1 MSGRVY
7 TMEDLRSRQRLDD
20 GFTKPAILAVIGNPV
35 SHSASP
41 PMHQPALDEL
51 GIDGRY
57 IKLEVP
63 IGRVAEALQYLQDL
77 GFVGANVTVPHKF
90 AALDACHQVD
100 EAARQIGA
108 VNTIKFVDGEIH
120 GWNTDGPGFAQALRE
135 EFSFDLLHRRVMI
148 VGEIGRAHV

>member
-1 MSGRVY
+1 
-7 TMEDLRSRQRLDD
+7 MEDLRSRERLDD
-20 GFTKPAILAVIGNPV
+20 GCVKPAILAVIGSPV

-51 GIDGRY
+51 GIEGRY

-63 IGRVAEALQYLQDL
+63 VGRVAEALQYLLDL

-100 EAARQIGA
+100 EAARQIGDA
-108 VNTIKFVDGEIH
+108 RG
-120 GWNTDGPGFAQALRE
+120 
-135 EFSFDLLHRRVMI
+135 
-148 VGEIGRAHV
+148 